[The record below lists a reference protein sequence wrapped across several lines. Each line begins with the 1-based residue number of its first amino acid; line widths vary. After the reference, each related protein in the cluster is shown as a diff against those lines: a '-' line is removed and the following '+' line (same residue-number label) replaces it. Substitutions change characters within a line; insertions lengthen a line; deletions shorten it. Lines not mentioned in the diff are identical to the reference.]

1 MNNSVTCEIYSHVAR
16 IKLNSPETG
25 NVVNENNLSLL
36 YKYVTECGENTDC
49 RVIVIEGSNGIFSR
63 GMDFK
68 NLIKNSDK
76 KININFS
83 EPYIKAVT
91 AVRNSPK
98 PVIAAI
104 DGEVLAGGM
113 GIALACDI
121 IIATKRSVFGLSE
134 VVFGIIPAYV
144 FPFLLERVPFK
155 KARFIVLSS
164 RKFSSDDYYK
174 FGIIDEL
181 AEDDSL
187 EKKLT
192 MYIKRLLCSSPY
204 ALSLVKTYS
213 DRIKDEEISEAV
225 KTAGIQLTELLNNKK
240 TTGAI
245 KAFLEGEPIEWMT
258 KYKRNKNNGK

>member
-1 MNNSVTCEIYSHVAR
+1 VSSPVIFDIYSHVAR

-25 NVVNENNLSLL
+25 NVVNDDNLSLL
-36 YKYVTECGENTDC
+36 YKYVTECGKNDEC
-49 RVIVIEGSNGIFSR
+49 RVIVIEGSHGIFSR

-68 NLIKNSDK
+68 NLIKNSDR
-76 KININFS
+76 KIDTSFS
-83 EPYIKAVT
+83 EPYIKAVM

-121 IIATKRSVFGLSE
+121 VIATKRSVFGLSE
-134 VVFGIIPAYV
+134 VIFGIIPAYV
-144 FPFLLERVPFK
+144 FPFLLERTNFK

-164 RKFSSDDYYK
+164 RKFRAEEYYR
-174 FGIIDEL
+174 FGIIDDL
-181 AEDDSL
+181 AEDEKL

-192 MYIKRLLCSSPY
+192 EYIKRLLCSSPY
-204 ALSLVKTYS
+204 ALSLVKAYS
-213 DRIKDEEISEAV
+213 DKIKDKEISEAV
-225 KTAGIQLTELLNNKK
+225 KTATNELTCLLNNEKSIDS
-240 TTGAI
+240 I

-258 KYKRNKNNGK
+258 KYKRKKHEE